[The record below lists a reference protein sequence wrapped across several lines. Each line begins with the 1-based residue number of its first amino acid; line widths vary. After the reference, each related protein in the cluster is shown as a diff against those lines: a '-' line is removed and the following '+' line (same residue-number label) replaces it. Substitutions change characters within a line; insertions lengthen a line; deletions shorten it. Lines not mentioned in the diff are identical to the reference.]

1 MNRFVRSAVC
11 ATCGLLATLASM
23 GASSG
28 SLVASEINAIK
39 QEPSVNA
46 RTEDA
51 RQLADQVRRN
61 QLVVSD
67 ADIQLLAEM
76 LSDRD
81 DAVRYWIATTLGYL
95 GPRAQQAAPALE
107 RALKDA
113 QCAHG
118 SKTSAPAIRSAL
130 ANIGAPLRHLD
141 CS

>member
-1 MNRFVRSAVC
+1 MNRFVRIAVY
-11 ATCGLLATLASM
+11 ATCGLLATLPTL

-28 SLVASEINAIK
+28 SLMAIEINAIK
-39 QEPSVNA
+39 KEPSGNV

-51 RQLADQVRRN
+51 RRLAEQVRRN
-61 QLVVSD
+61 ELAVSD
-67 ADIQLLAEM
+67 ADIAVLAGM

-81 DAVRYWIATTLGYL
+81 DSVRYWIATTLGYL

-113 QCAHG
+113 QCAHED
-118 SKTSAPAIRSAL
+118 KTSAPALRSAL
-130 ANIGAPLRHLD
+130 AKIGAPLRHQD